1 MKTWVT
7 TIQRE
12 GKDVQ
17 ILKVSAVEP
26 TAVATLE
33 KKAKENAEAFQ
44 KADSEALRLESERKA
59 RELEEAKK
67 EAYFASW
74 RVVFACDSLLN
85 DWQLGDDGIDQEKVS
100 KCKAS
105 SLKGESA
112 EKLLEIYDDVKERFI
127 AIFGGR
133 K

>member
-7 TIQRE
+7 AIQRE
-12 GKDVQ
+12 GKDIQV
-17 ILKVSAVEP
+17 LKVSAIEP

-33 KKAKENAEAFQ
+33 KKANENAESFR
-44 KADSEALRLESERKA
+44 KADEEALRLETERKA
-59 RELEEAKK
+59 RELEEAKRV
-67 EAYFASW
+67 AYFASW

-85 DWQLGDDGIDQEKVS
+85 DWQLGDEGIDQEKVS

-105 SLKGESA
+105 SLKGEST
-112 EKLLEIYDDVKERFI
+112 EKLLEIYDEVKERFI

>member
-1 MKTWVT
+1 MKTLVT
-7 TIQRE
+7 AIQRE
-12 GKDVQ
+12 GKNIQV
-17 ILKVSAVEP
+17 LKVSAVDP

-33 KKAKENAEAFQ
+33 KKANENAKAFQ
-44 KADSEALRLESERKA
+44 EADDEALRLETERKA
-59 RELEEAKK
+59 RELEEAKR

-85 DWQLGDDGIDQEKVS
+85 DWQLGDEGIDQEKVS

-105 SLKGESA
+105 SLKGEST

-127 AIFGGR
+127 AIFGGQ